1 MVLPLDGFR
10 VLDLTRFLSGP
21 YCTMVLAELGADVV
35 KVERFPEGDDS
46 RRLAPKV
53 NGESYPF
60 GMPNRSKRSVALDL
74 KQEQG
79 RQAFLELVRSADL
92 VIENF
97 RPGVVAKLGIDY
109 EAAKAVKPDIIY
121 CSISGF
127 GQTGPYRNRPG
138 FDIMAQGVTGFLR
151 MTGHPDGKPAKVGIA
166 INDIAAGSTAIYSIL
181 AAHLVR
187 QRTGE
192 GQYIDISLV
201 DAGLAWTVWE
211 SGAYFGGDE
220 VPMPVGTR
228 HRRSTPY
235 QAYRTADGY
244 VTIGANTERLW
255 QRLVTEVF
263 QRPEWLEDP
272 RFADLSARMAHI
284 DELEHE
290 IETLTTTATTAEW
303 IDRLDEAGV
312 PGGPVLTYDE
322 ALADPHVLDRGM
334 VTEVEHPV
342 IGPMKTLGNPAK
354 MSTTSIGVRRPAP
367 LLGEHTT
374 EVLRESDFSAETIT
388 ALLADEAIF
397 EQADSGSSPKD
408 SADKETR
415 ETRETRETGRV

>member
-46 RRLAPKV
+46 RRLAPKI

-60 GMPNRSKRSVALDL
+60 AMPNRSKRSVALDL
-74 KQEQG
+74 KQAAG
-79 RQAFLELVRSADL
+79 RDAFLDMARSADL

-97 RPGVVAKLGIDY
+97 RPGVVGKLGIDY
-109 EAAKAVKPDIIY
+109 DAVKEAKPDILY

-151 MTGHPDGKPAKVGIA
+151 MTGHPGGEPAKVGIA

-211 SGAYFGGDE
+211 SGAYFGAGE
-220 VPMPVGTR
+220 APMPVGTR

-235 QAYRTADGY
+235 QAYRTSDGY

-263 QRPEWLEDP
+263 ERPDWLDDP
-272 RFADLSARMAHI
+272 RFTDLPARMAHI
-284 DELEHE
+284 DELQQE
-290 IETLTTTATTAEW
+290 IEALTRTATTADW
-303 IDRLDEAGV
+303 IARLDRAGV

-322 ALADPHVLDRGM
+322 ALADPHVLARGM
-334 VTEVEHPV
+334 VTEIDHPV

-354 MSTTSIGVRRPAP
+354 MSATPVEVRRPAP

-374 EVLRESDFSAETIT
+374 EVLRESGVAAETVASLLEQEVAFVPANT
-388 ALLADEAIF
+388 AADA
-397 EQADSGSSPKD
+397 ATTT
-408 SADKETR
+408 DKEA
-415 ETRETRETGRV
+415 GRV